1 MSIKIIRQSGLLTP
15 LEELL
20 KLEQERILEAFK
32 ESKQNS
38 DMFIAENEL
47 GEYADEVLPKQTE
60 LCIALVAEAFDKLS
74 CSLRVEAGQ
83 ALTRVPHLP
92 KQKMFVNYIY
102 EKLLCREA
110 RIVEYHD
117 SQMIRTAIP
126 LPL

>member
-1 MSIKIIRQSGLLTP
+1 
-15 LEELL
+15 
-20 KLEQERILEAFK
+20 
-32 ESKQNS
+32 
-38 DMFIAENEL
+38 MFIAENEL
-47 GEYADEVLPKQTE
+47 GGYADEVLPRQTE
-60 LCIALVAEAFDKLS
+60 LCIALVAEAFDKLG